1 MNTGSAFFLVV
12 HTPHINST
20 QKYFS
25 HELTKSYETTIT
37 TKVWNLGTDKL
48 VVTESGPQKRE
59 VSVSCS
65 VVCDP
70 MDRTLLGSS
79 VHGILQARTL
89 EWVDLPFSRW
99 SSQPRDGAQV
109 SCTAGGFFT
118 V

>member
-59 VSVSCS
+59 VLVAQLF
-65 VVCDP
+65 VTPWTV
-70 MDRTLLGSS
+70 
-79 VHGILQARTL
+79 
-89 EWVDLPFSRW
+89 PFWAPLSMEFFRQEHW
-99 SSQPRDGAQV
+99 SG
-109 SCTAGGFFT
+109 
-118 V
+118 

>member
-59 VSVSCS
+59 VSVSRS

-70 MDRTLLGSS
+70 MDCTLLGSS

-89 EWVDLPFSRW
+89 EWVSR
-99 SSQPRDGAQV
+99 SSSRGSPQPRA
-109 SCTAGGFFT
+109 
-118 V
+118 